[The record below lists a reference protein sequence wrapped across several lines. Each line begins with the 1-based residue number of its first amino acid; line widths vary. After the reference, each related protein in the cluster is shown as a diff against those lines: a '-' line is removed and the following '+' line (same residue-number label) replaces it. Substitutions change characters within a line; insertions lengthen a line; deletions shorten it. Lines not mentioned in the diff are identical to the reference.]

1 MINCL
6 KAQHVPYYRWCLENV
21 LSFHTS
27 NSALLKIFCLFRITL
42 ILVSWSRLKRSKQDG
57 CFSKVGLPL
66 IENSTIVQQPL
77 DLWTLTEQYKSVAT
91 RIIQNARYKTVTNA
105 LIVAL
110 KHSHLG
116 KGFGLESLARNLSKR
131 CLCLLHPFCNFGL
144 TVGEKKN
151 PKKHTS
157 SSGATV

>member
-1 MINCL
+1 M
-6 KAQHVPYYRWCLENV
+6 ENV

-27 NSALLKIFCLFRITL
+27 SSALLVIFCLFRITL
-42 ILVSWSRLKRSKQDG
+42 LFCCCTLVSWSRLKRSKQDG

-91 RIIQNARYKTVTNA
+91 RIIQNARYKTGTNA

-116 KGFGLESLARNLSKR
+116 KGFGLESLARNISKK
-131 CLCLLHPFCNFGL
+131 CLCLLHPFSNFGP
-144 TVGEKKN
+144 TVGKKKIKS
-151 PKKHTS
+151 PRAHK
-157 SSGATV
+157 